1 MSPLKFSSPLNS
13 IFCSGPPQLFWSEIF
28 RSPLKL
34 AGEGSCYHEMTR
46 KCLKNN
52 QTIALSILY
61 IKEKEIY
68 LAYIGTHSSTH
79 EKHIIFLVIPMEEKE
94 GWHYLAVKKVICIIA
109 WIVFILLSFMKKY
122 ICKNN
127 FLNTELFRKPD
138 NWWQIY
144 KQISSTFYASNS
156 IFMCE
161 EEKFI
166 MASQQGHFFKNL
178 LRFTRMWNGSLITF
192 LKNAEAE
199 SNYW

>member
-1 MSPLKFSSPLNS
+1 MLLVFCILKKKKYTWLILEHIAQP
-13 IFCSGPPQLFWSEIF
+13 
-28 RSPLKL
+28 
-34 AGEGSCYHEMTR
+34 M
-46 KCLKNN
+46 KN
-52 QTIALSILY
+52 
-61 IKEKEIY
+61 
-68 LAYIGTHSSTH
+68 
-79 EKHIIFLVIPMEEKE
+79 IIFLVIPMEEKE